1 MSTPLAR
8 QLSHVVDLRVPGYLQ
23 VVPAGT
29 IGQKTFAA
37 RDSAAWYQAFVDR
50 IAAAVGTRHLPVYRM
65 ADGEFEFCV
74 GERAGK
80 PFTLKPRD
88 VARSLIQ
95 HTRVLMKRRRTDD
108 PGIATCWGETYTAA
122 ERADV
127 MRRYVA
133 SLQSICRDGLIA
145 LHFTATKVQFGEAYF
160 RPMCE
165 WFDEHAVPLGPDNY
179 LPFYFVYALLCGPDV
194 ARLVEGRR
202 VLIVTS
208 VDDDKRAR
216 LTAGLDARGAASVSF
231 LPISSSRAMFDQP
244 DPTPYLG
251 EVDVALVGAGIAS
264 SLIIEH
270 LRPLA
275 VPCIDAGLALEI
287 FADDARRDRIFTVP
301 DAA

>member
-1 MSTPLAR
+1 M
-8 QLSHVVDLRVPGYLQ
+8 VDLRVPGYLDA
-23 VVPAGT
+23 VPAGT
-29 IGQKTFAA
+29 IGQKTFGP
-37 RDSAAWYQAFVDR
+37 RDSAVWYQAFVDR
-50 IAAAVGTRHLPVYRM
+50 VANAVGQRHLPIYRM

-95 HTRVLMKRRRTDD
+95 HTRVLMKRRRAED

-133 SLQSICRDGLIA
+133 SLQSIGRDGLIA
-145 LHFTATKVQFGEAYF
+145 LHFTSTKVRFGEAYF

-165 WFDEHAVPLGPDNY
+165 WLDAHDVPLSADSY
-179 LPFYFVYALLCGPDV
+179 LPFYFVYALLCGRDV

-208 VDDDKRAR
+208 TDDDKRAR
-216 LTAGLDARGAASVSF
+216 LAAGLAARGAASTHF
-231 LPISSSRAMFDQP
+231 LPISANRAMFDQP
-244 DPTPYLG
+244 DATPWVG

-264 SLIIEH
+264 SLIIEQ